1 MSAGVL
7 DMADNIIMPQL
18 GESIAE
24 GTIVKWLKQPGD
36 QVKKDEN
43 ILLIST
49 DKVEAEIPS
58 PSAGVLINIAVGPG
72 QTVAVGTVLGQV
84 GASNEAVTK
93 SAPAEAKPEKSA
105 NPEVPGTAVAPEKP
119 APSAAPP
126 AMKMEST
133 PALNLNLRSTESADD
148 DMSTFFSP
156 LVRRIAHENGIQE
169 GELSG
174 IGGSGRGGRISK
186 KDILDYLATRDS
198 SKAKSFAPPSNQA
211 AARPAPQGALQ
222 NEIAKSDREIA
233 KPVSTMRRV
242 IMENMVASKAT
253 SAHVTTFFEIDY
265 TAIDKVR
272 AAYKDQFKNDEQV
285 PLTYTTFLAAA
296 VCQVLKRHPYINASL
311 SKDTITFK
319 KDIHLGIAVSIDN
332 PEPGLMVPVIKN
344 ADKQNLRGLAHAIA
358 DLSGRVRGRK
368 IRPDELSG
376 GTFTITNPGTYG
388 AIIGTPII
396 NQPQV
401 AILGVGQ
408 IAKQAKVLEIEGM
421 DVIAIRRM
429 GMLALSFD
437 HRLVDGATADIFMAD
452 LKQTLETWTSAP

>member
-1 MSAGVL
+1 
-7 DMADNIIMPQL
+7 MAENIIMPQL

-24 GTIVKWLKQPGD
+24 GTIVKWLKEPGD

-58 PSAGVLINIAVGPG
+58 PSAGVLINILVGPG

-84 GASNEAVTK
+84 GAANEVSK
-93 SAPAEAKPEKSA
+93 GEAPQAATPPKAEAKEPPKVSA
-105 NPEVPGTAVAPEKP
+105 PQA
-119 APSAAPP
+119 APSAGLSFEAAPRE
-126 AMKMEST
+126 EST
-133 PALNLNLRSTESADD
+133 RTPPPDYNEDS
-148 DMSTFFSP
+148 DMSGFFSP
-156 LVRRIAHENGIQE
+156 LVRRIASEHGIREN
-169 GELSG
+169 ELAN
-174 IGGSGRGGRISK
+174 IDGSGRGGRVSK

-198 SKAKSFAPPSNQA
+198 SSIKTSVPNPSAPAAKPSV
-211 AARPAPQGALQ
+211 PAQSALQ
-222 NEIAKSDREIA
+222 NEMRGSERELT

-242 IMENMVASKAT
+242 IMENMIASRAT

-272 AAYKDQFKNDEQV
+272 MAHKDQFKNEEQV
-285 PLTYTTFLAAA
+285 SLTYTTFLAAA
-296 VCQVLKRHPYINASL
+296 VCQVVKRHPYINASI
-311 SKDTITFK
+311 SKDAITFK
-319 KDIHLGIAVSIDN
+319 KDIHLGIAVAIEQ

-358 DLSGRVRGRK
+358 DLSGRVRSRK

-376 GTFTITNPGTYG
+376 GTFTITNPGNYG
-388 AIIGTPII
+388 AVIGTPII

-408 IAKQAKVLEIEGM
+408 ISKKATVIEIDGTDM
-421 DVIAIRRM
+421 IAIRRM
-429 GMLALSFD
+429 GLLALSFD
-437 HRLVDGATADIFMAD
+437 HRLVDGATADMFMAD
-452 LKQTLETWTSAP
+452 LKSTLENWTTTP

>member
-1 MSAGVL
+1 
-7 DMADNIIMPQL
+7 MADNIIMPQL

-36 QVKKDEN
+36 PVKKDEN

-58 PSAGVLINIAVGPG
+58 PSAGVLLNIAVGPG

-84 GASNEAVTK
+84 GAANEAVSKAPETK
-93 SAPAEAKPEKSA
+93 TENPEPPKAMQMPQPQKASEPKVEAPASVPKS
-105 NPEVPGTAVAPEKP
+105 EIPG
-119 APSAAPP
+119 S
-126 AMKMEST
+126 
-133 PALNLNLRSTESADD
+133 ALNLNLRTSDTSDD
-148 DMSTFFSP
+148 DMSNFFSP
-156 LVRRIAHENGIQE
+156 LVRRIASENGIRE
-169 GELSG
+169 GELSS

-198 SKAKSFAPPSNQA
+198 SKAKSFAPPANTPKA
-211 AARPAPQGALQ
+211 APQSALQ
-222 NEIAKSDREIA
+222 NEITKSDREVT

-242 IMENMVASKAT
+242 IMENMMASRAT
-253 SAHVTTFFEIDY
+253 SAHVATFFEIDY

-272 AAYKDQFKNDEQV
+272 EAFKDQFKNDEQV
-285 PLTYTTFLAAA
+285 SLTYTTFLAAA

-311 SKDTITFK
+311 SKDAITFK

-368 IRPDELSG
+368 IKPDELSG
-376 GTFTITNPGTYG
+376 GTFTITNPGNYG
-388 AIIGTPII
+388 ALIGTPII

-401 AILGVGQ
+401 AILGVGK
-408 IAKQAKVLEIEGM
+408 IAKQVTVLEIDGTDM
-421 DVIAIRRM
+421 IAIRRM